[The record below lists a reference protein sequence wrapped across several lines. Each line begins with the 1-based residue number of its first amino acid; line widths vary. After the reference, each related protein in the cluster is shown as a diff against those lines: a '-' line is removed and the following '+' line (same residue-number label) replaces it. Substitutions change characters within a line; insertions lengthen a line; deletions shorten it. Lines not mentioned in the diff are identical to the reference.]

1 MLVVNVEKTGKQI
14 HANMK
19 RAGFTVE
26 GLQKEL
32 NLAVPQSI
40 YHWINGRNLPTLDNL
55 LIMSRL
61 FECEIDDLLVVEQV

>member
-1 MLVVNVEKTGKQI
+1 MLVINVEKTGKRIQ
-14 HANMK
+14 ANMK

-26 GLQKEL
+26 ELQKEL

-40 YHWINGRNLPTLDNL
+40 YHWINGRNLPTIDNL

-61 FECEIDDLLVVEQV
+61 FECKIDDLLVVEQV

>member
-1 MLVVNVEKTGKQI
+1 MLVINVKKTGKRI
-14 HANMK
+14 HSSMK

-32 NLAVPQSI
+32 NLAAPQSI
-40 YHWINGRNLPTLDNL
+40 YHWINGRNLPTIDNL

-61 FECEIDDLLVVEQV
+61 FDCKIDDLLVVEQV